1 MKYITLVFIFGYL
14 FIGCNDNEIEY
25 AEVVVNKFYNKM
37 EQKNYKAIDS
47 LISFRFYQTTS
58 NKDFIKILSEK
69 NKEFGK
75 LEKKSLGKYKLIK
88 SFTDTVHLGYIV
100 DYEKALSKESFT
112 LIKENGN
119 FKILKYYINKEN

>member
-1 MKYITLVFIFGYL
+1 M
-14 FIGCNDNEIEY
+14 
-25 AEVVVNKFYNKM
+25 
-37 EQKNYKAIDS
+37 
-47 LISFRFYQTTS
+47 
-58 NKDFIKILSEK
+58 SEK